1 MWNWL
6 TRGSGSEAR
15 NEGQGVSEV
24 RELLRGLKSRRAEPS
39 PFFAKRVMAAINA
52 TEAEL
57 ARRTRAWAAVPA
69 FASRLSAIA
78 AILLVAAGTWLFSG
92 SYRPSALSGGI
103 FEDSAAAAASSSQ
116 DDVFTIQGE
125 EAR

>member
-6 TRGSGSEAR
+6 TRGSEAS
-15 NEGQGVSEV
+15 NLEQGVSEV
-24 RELLRGLKSRRAEPS
+24 QGLLSTLQSRRAEPS
-39 PFFAKRVMAAINA
+39 PFFAKRVMAAIDA
-52 TEAEL
+52 AEVDL
-57 ARRTRAWAAVPA
+57 SRRARAWAAVPV

-78 AILLVAAGTWLFSG
+78 AILLVATGTWLFSG
-92 SYRPSALSGGI
+92 GYRSSVLSGGI

-116 DDVFTIQGE
+116 DDVFAIPAE